1 MLKVLKMI
9 LKAIYWRTKVH
20 ISLDKGLKSTIIQEN
35 VKIQWYFKRKEA
47 FKP

>member
-9 LKAIYWRTKVH
+9 LKAIYWGTKVL
-20 ISLDKGLKSTIIQEN
+20 IFIDAGLKSTIIKEN
-35 VKIQWYFKRKEA
+35 IKIQWYFELKET

>member
-1 MLKVLKMI
+1 MI

-35 VKIQWYFKRKEA
+35 LKIKQYFECKEA